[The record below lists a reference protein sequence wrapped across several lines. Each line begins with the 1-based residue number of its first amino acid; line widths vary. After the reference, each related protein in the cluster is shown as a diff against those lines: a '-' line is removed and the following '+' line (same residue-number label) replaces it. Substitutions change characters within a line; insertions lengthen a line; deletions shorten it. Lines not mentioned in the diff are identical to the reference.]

1 MPGLT
6 VTEKEHWKN
15 RIAKRIERKIE
26 TLKASDPGFFTRVGI
41 QARQQT
47 LDNLGLADFT
57 QRLESIEKQEQERQK
72 QKVRIEREMVAVVRG
87 VSIEDLDDGCYY
99 GRYNNEV
106 DQAIDKRKGVIEDEL
121 LAQSD
126 LGREILKLRAER
138 ESLLDAIWLA
148 TSPRQVKDL
157 WSKVAELLGDEPTQL
172 ERDALAIPPVAD
184 E

>member
-1 MPGLT
+1 MSGLT

-26 TLKASDPGFFTRVGI
+26 TLKASDPGLFTRLAI
-41 QARQQT
+41 QARQRT
-47 LDNLGLADFT
+47 LENLGLSDLN
-57 QRLESIEKQEQERQK
+57 QRLEELEKQEQECQK

-87 VSIEDLDDGCYY
+87 VTVDDLDDGRYY

-121 LAQSD
+121 LAEND
-126 LGREILKLRAER
+126 LGRQILKLRHER

-148 TSPRQVKDL
+148 TSPKQVKDL
-157 WSKVAELLGDEPTQL
+157 WSKVADLLGDEPTQL
-172 ERDALAIPPVAD
+172 ERDALAIPPVGD
-184 E
+184 D

>member
-1 MPGLT
+1 M
-6 VTEKEHWKN
+6 
-15 RIAKRIERKIE
+15 
-26 TLKASDPGFFTRVGI
+26 
-41 QARQQT
+41 QT
-47 LDNLGLADFT
+47 LQSLGLAELS
-57 QRLESIEKQEQERQK
+57 QRLETIEKQEEECQK

-87 VSIEDLDDGCYY
+87 VAVVDLDDGSYY
-99 GRYNNEV
+99 GRYSNDV
-106 DQAIDKRKGVIEDEL
+106 DQAIDKRKVVVEDEL
-121 LAQSD
+121 LGQTD
-126 LGREILKLRAER
+126 LGRQILKLRAER